1 MYCNVVYTD
10 LMIKGLVRVFVS
22 LQKENVVIFIL
33 FFFLSLAMQMRHNRL
48 RMLISPEKIFTVIF
62 NSPAVIVRSSLVLL
76 C

>member
-1 MYCNVVYTD
+1 
-10 LMIKGLVRVFVS
+10 
-22 LQKENVVIFIL
+22 
-33 FFFLSLAMQMRHNRL
+33 MQMRHNRL